1 MKESQIPI
9 KVNYIFDIYFN
20 FFYFKIIKFI
30 LLNFIFVT
38 KDFIIFHQ

>member
-9 KVNYIFDIYFN
+9 KVNYIFDYFN